1 MPGGFAGHPPDGNGI
16 MSTIESFVLHRP
28 LAPRPLKPGRTL
40 RSLYT
45 QQQVD
50 NAIHRE
56 RCRADR
62 VGQEFSV
69 VLFRM
74 ARGER
79 PSRTALR
86 LAKTALMRSRTTDEI
101 GWFDPDTICAILPGT
116 TADGA
121 GRFAENV
128 AHSVAPNSPRPLT
141 VVYTYPSGW
150 FEEDGAASHAQRR
163 LPQSTQGSAKTDP
176 TRTSTGLPPDVASN
190 LAITLTP
197 TASARPLESLLVR
210 PMPWWKR
217 SMDIAGAIGGL
228 IVAAPILLAIALAI
242 KLTSP
247 GPVLFKQRRAGLG
260 GRPFCIYKF
269 RSMCL
274 DAEKKK
280 KSLRALSEQDGPAFK
295 LTDDPRVTRIGR
307 IIRKTSLDELPQLW
321 NVLKGDMSLV
331 GPRPLPIDEQ
341 NGCEQW
347 QRTRLDVTPGLTC
360 IWQVTGR
367 STVSFAE
374 WVRMD
379 VRYIR
384 GHSLLHDLKIL
395 LQTLPAVLLRRG
407 AK

>member
-1 MPGGFAGHPPDGNGI
+1 
-16 MSTIESFVLHRP
+16 MSTIEPFVLHRP
-28 LAPRPLKPGRTL
+28 LAARPLKPGRTL

-62 VGQEFSV
+62 AGQEFSV
-69 VLFRM
+69 VLFRVSRNM
-74 ARGER
+74 K
-79 PSRTALR
+79 PSHTALR
-86 LAKTALMRSRTTDEI
+86 LARTALVRSRTTDEV
-101 GWFDPDTICAILPGT
+101 GWFDPETICAILPGT
-116 TADGA
+116 AADGA

-128 AHSVAPNSPRPLT
+128 AHSIPPTSQRPLV

-150 FEEDGAASHAQRR
+150 FEDEDQAGHTRKILPQHLRRSVEASAPLTRKDLTPYVAQGLAAGLTPAASAH
-163 LPQSTQGSAKTDP
+163 
-176 TRTSTGLPPDVASN
+176 
-190 LAITLTP
+190 
-197 TASARPLESLLVR
+197 PLESLLAR

-217 SMDIAGAIGGL
+217 LMDIAGAVFGL
-228 IVAAPILLAIALAI
+228 IVAAPVLMVIALAI

-260 GRPFCIYKF
+260 GRPFYIYKF

-295 LTDDPRVTRIGR
+295 LTDDPRVTRIGKLL
-307 IIRKTSLDELPQLW
+307 RKSSLDELPQLW

-360 IWQVTGR
+360 IWQVKGR

-384 GHSLLHDLKIL
+384 RHSLLHDVKIL
-395 LQTLPAVLLRRG
+395 LQTLPAVLRRRG